1 MECYQ
6 IREYLPAF
14 DEQADDAAVREH
26 LQDCE
31 SCRAQLKQYRDL
43 GRELS
48 ALAGYDL
55 VPPAGLEAAIIEAT
69 LERLRR
75 TAALRAASRQLGE
88 HRGVAAGGAL
98 LLAGVAGAILFN
110 ARQRKQRVEVAAPPP
125 AAA

>member
-14 DEQADDAAVREH
+14 DEQAYEATVLEH
-26 LQDCE
+26 LQECE
-31 SCRAQLKQYRDL
+31 SCRAQLQQYREL
-43 GRELS
+43 GSELS
-48 ALAGYDL
+48 ALSGYDL
-55 VPPAGLEAAIIEAT
+55 VPPPGLEAAIIEAT

-110 ARQRKQRVEVAAPPP
+110 VRHRKQRVEVAAPPP